1 MESGGL
7 ELSGR
12 KVKVITDWQF
22 NVYDAQLQNVT
33 QFGSVKNDLG
43 RTAED
48 TNASPSKT
56 SS

>member
-22 NVYDAQLQNVT
+22 NVYDTQLQNVT

-48 TNASPSKT
+48 TNTSPSKT